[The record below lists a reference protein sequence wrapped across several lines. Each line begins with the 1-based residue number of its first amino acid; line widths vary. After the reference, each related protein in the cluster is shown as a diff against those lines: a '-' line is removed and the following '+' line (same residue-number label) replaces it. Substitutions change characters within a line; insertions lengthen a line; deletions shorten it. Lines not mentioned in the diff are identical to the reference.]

1 MADIAW
7 VNGRLLDPGEAA
19 VSVLDQGFLYGEG
32 LFETMRA
39 YGGRVFRLAQHLER
53 LSAGAADI
61 GLAPP
66 AAELLRGAIDEA
78 LAAGGM
84 RDAVVRLTVTPGLA
98 AKPDRPTVVVLVRG
112 LKLPPPAQYASGCAA
127 ICVPAAQVRGTAL
140 RRVKSLNY
148 LDKLLAQ
155 RAAAAAG
162 AHEAILVDP
171 DGYVVEGAMR
181 NVFAVVDGVLVT
193 PPLTRGLLPGITRQA
208 VLEATEGLGVLS
220 EERDLSRAELC
231 SAEECFLTSSM
242 AEILPIASVDGNA
255 IGARAPGAITR
266 ALTDAY
272 RSLVA
277 AELGLAGPGNR
288 SG

>member
-7 VNGRLLDPGEAA
+7 VNGRLVDPGEAA
-19 VSVLDQGFLYGEG
+19 ISVLDQGFLYGEG

-39 YGGRVFRLAQHLER
+39 YRGRVFRLAQHLER

-66 AAELLRGAIDEA
+66 PEERLRGAIDEA
-78 LAAGGM
+78 LAASGM

-98 AKPDRPTVVVLVRG
+98 AKPDRPTVVVLARG
-112 LKLPPPAQYASGCAA
+112 LKLPPPEQYASGCAA

-162 AHEAILVDP
+162 AHEAILVDA
-171 DGYVVEGAMR
+171 DEYVVEGAMR
-181 NVFAVVDGVLVT
+181 NVFAVVNDILVT

-208 VLEATEGLGVLS
+208 VLEAAEGLGLPS
-220 EERDLSRAELC
+220 EERDLSRSELY
-231 SAEECFLTSSM
+231 SAEECFLTSSV
-242 AEILPIASVDGNA
+242 AEILPIAFVDGNA
-255 IGARAPGAITR
+255 IGARAPGTITR
-266 ALTDAY
+266 ALTNAY
-272 RSLVA
+272 RSFVA
-277 AELGLAGPGNR
+277 AELGPADSENR
-288 SG
+288 

>member
-19 VSVLDQGFLYGEG
+19 ISVLDQGFLYGEG

-98 AKPDRPTVVVLVRG
+98 AKPDQPTVVVLVRG
-112 LKLPPPAQYASGCAA
+112 LKLPPPEQYASGCAA

-242 AEILPIASVDGNA
+242 AEILPIASVDA
-255 IGARAPGAITR
+255 HPMAQAVPGPLTR
-266 ALTDAY
+266 ALSQAY
-272 RSLVA
+272 RGLVTS
-277 AELGLAGPGNR
+277 ELEL
-288 SG
+288 

>member
-19 VSVLDQGFLYGEG
+19 ISVLDQGFLYGEG

-39 YGGRVFRLAQHLER
+39 YGGRVFRLARHLAR
-53 LSAGAADI
+53 LAAGAAEI

-66 AAELLRGAIDEA
+66 PAERLQGAIEEA
-78 LAAGGM
+78 RAASAM
-84 RDAVVRLTVTPGLA
+84 REAVVRLTVTPGLA
-98 AKPDRPTVVVLVRG
+98 ATPDGPTVVVLVRG
-112 LKLPPPAQYASGCAA
+112 LKLPPPEQYASGCAA
-127 ICVPAAQVRGTAL
+127 ICVPAAQVGGTAL

-162 AHEAILVDP
+162 AHEAILLDP
-171 DGYVVEGAMR
+171 DGCVVEGGMR
-181 NVFAVVDGVLVT
+181 NVFAVTQVTVVT
-193 PPLTRGLLPGITRQA
+193 PPLTRALLPGITRQA
-208 VLEATEGLGVLS
+208 VLEAAAGLGVPS
-220 EERDLSRAELC
+220 EQRDVSRTELC
-231 SAEECFLTSSM
+231 AAEECFLTSSI
-242 AEILPIASVDGNA
+242 AEILPVASVDGEV
-255 IGARAPGAITR
+255 IGAGAPGAVTR
-266 ALTDAY
+266 ALTKAY

-277 AELGLAGPGNR
+277 AELGLDDAGNR